1 MFKDTYTMTKKIKWT
16 FILVFISMST
26 SFAVAEDKT
35 TNFKCKGIATF
46 ELIGSSGKKE
56 EVKTMSFNFIDGSL
70 QDLNNIDCDWSKE
83 LIKCTSNFLNIRNLE
98 INLKNNKA
106 TDFIAGNKGFGQYVE
121 TFSGD
126 CEKATQ

>member
-1 MFKDTYTMTKKIKWT
+1 MFKDTYTMTKKIKWA

-26 SFAVAEDKT
+26 LFAVAEDKT

-70 QDLNNIDCDWSKE
+70 QDLNNIDCIWSRE
-83 LIKCTSNFLNIRNLE
+83 LIKCSSNFLNVRNLE
-98 INLKNNKA
+98 INLKNNTA

-126 CEKATQ
+126 CEKS

>member
-1 MFKDTYTMTKKIKWT
+1 MTKKIKWAL
-16 FILVFISMST
+16 ILVIISVGT
-26 SFAVAEDKT
+26 SFAVAENKT

-46 ELIGSSGKKE
+46 ELMGSSGKKE

-70 QDLNNIDCDWSKE
+70 QDLNNIDCIWSSE
-83 LIKCTSNFLNIRNLE
+83 LIKCTSNFLNVRNLE
-98 INLKNNKA
+98 INLKNNTA

-126 CEKATQ
+126 CEKS

>member
-1 MFKDTYTMTKKIKWT
+1 MTKKLKW
-16 FILVFISMST
+16 VFIIIISMNA

-35 TNFKCKGIATF
+35 TNFECKGIATF

-70 QDLNNIDCDWSKE
+70 QDLNNIDCVWSKE
-83 LIKCTSNFLNIRNLE
+83 LIKCSSNFLNVRNLE
-98 INLKNNKA
+98 INLKNNTA

-126 CEKATQ
+126 CEKS